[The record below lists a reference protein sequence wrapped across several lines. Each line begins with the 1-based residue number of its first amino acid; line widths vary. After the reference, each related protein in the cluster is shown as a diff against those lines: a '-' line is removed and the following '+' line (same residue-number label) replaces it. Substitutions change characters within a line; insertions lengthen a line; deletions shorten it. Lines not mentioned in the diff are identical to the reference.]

1 MTIEF
6 SNFSFRYESLD
17 KPTLKNI
24 NLRIEKGEKIVIIG
38 PSGSG
43 KSTLGQCLNGL
54 IPHAIKGE
62 TSGQLTINGQDTAP
76 FDMHQFT
83 EQVGTVLQD
92 TDSQFVGLSI
102 GEDIAFA
109 LENQLMSNIDMY
121 PLVKAT
127 AKMVDLEQMLDR
139 SPHDL
144 SGGQKQ
150 RVSLAGILVDD
161 VDILLFDEPLA
172 ALDPKT
178 GKKTIEIIDDL
189 HRETGKTIII
199 IEHRLEDVL
208 HRSVDRIILM
218 ESGEIIADTTPD
230 EILASPLLEEYGI
243 REPLYLSA
251 LKEAGCA
258 IEGNAKPS
266 SLSTLPLAQYQTAVS
281 AWFEASKAT
290 NVEKQA
296 ETLLAVRNL
305 TYSYDGEKNALEDVS
320 FDVKRGEFVSVLGKN
335 GSGKSTITKLVMGVI
350 EPDQGSMILNGQD
363 LNELTIFERSQKV
376 GVVMQNP
383 NHMISHHMIFDEVAF
398 GLRNRGVEEKQ
409 VEAKVLEVLEL
420 CGLSK
425 YRHWPIE
432 ALSYGQKKRV
442 TIASIL
448 ALEPELL
455 ILDEPTAGQDYRN
468 YTSILSFIEKLNR
481 ELGITVMIISH
492 DMHLV
497 LEYTTRSIVI
507 ADSKLVA
514 DAPMT
519 EVFSSPALLDQA
531 NLATTSL
538 YELATELGIKNTND
552 FMQHFI
558 DVEKACRERE
568 NKSDIQ
574 ASEAQD
580 SQNNDAKDI
589 EKVVA

>member
-62 TSGQLTINGQDTAP
+62 TSGKLTINGQDTAP

-178 GKKTIEIIDDL
+178 GKKTIEIIDEL

-258 IEGNAKPS
+258 IEGDAKPS

-281 AWFEASKAT
+281 TWFEASKAT

-409 VEAKVLEVLEL
+409 IEAKVLEVLEL

-468 YTSILSFIEKLNR
+468 YTSMLSFIEELNR

-507 ADSKLVA
+507 ADSKLIA

-538 YELATELGIKNTND
+538 YELATELGIENTND

-558 DVEKACRERE
+558 DVEKARRERD
-568 NKSDIQ
+568 NKADVQ
-574 ASEAQD
+574 PSEAQD
-580 SQNNDAKDI
+580 SQNNDVKNI

>member
-62 TSGQLTINGQDTAP
+62 TSGTLTINGQDTAP
-76 FDMHQFT
+76 FDMHQYT

-109 LENQLMSNIDMY
+109 LENQLTSNIDMY

-127 AKMVDLEQMLDR
+127 AKMVDLEQMLER

-189 HRETGKTIII
+189 HRETGKTIVI

-208 HRSVDRIILM
+208 HCSVDRIILM
-218 ESGEIIADTTPD
+218 ESGKIIADTTPD
-230 EILASPLLEEYGI
+230 EILASPLLEDYGI
-243 REPLYLSA
+243 REPLYISA

-258 IEGNAKPS
+258 IEGDAKPS
-266 SLSTLPLAQYQTAVS
+266 SLTTLPLEQYKPAVQ
-281 AWFEASKAT
+281 AWFDGSTAQPPKT
-290 NVEKQA
+290 PA
-296 ETLLAVRNL
+296 ETLLEVRGL

-320 FDVKRGEFVSVLGKN
+320 FDIKRGEFVSVLGKN
-335 GSGKSTITKLVMGVI
+335 GSGKSTITKLIMGVI
-350 EPDQGSMILNGQD
+350 EADSGSMSMNGQD

-409 VEAKVLEVLEL
+409 IEAKVLEVLEL

-448 ALEPELL
+448 VLEPELL

-468 YTSILSFIEKLNR
+468 YTSMLSFIEKLNR
-481 ELGITVMIISH
+481 ELGVTVMIISH

-497 LEYTTRSIVI
+497 LEYTTPDR
-507 ADSKLVA
+507 
-514 DAPMT
+514 
-519 EVFSSPALLDQA
+519 
-531 NLATTSL
+531 
-538 YELATELGIKNTND
+538 
-552 FMQHFI
+552 
-558 DVEKACRERE
+558 
-568 NKSDIQ
+568 KS
-574 ASEAQD
+574 
-580 SQNNDAKDI
+580 
-589 EKVVA
+589 VV

>member
-83 EQVGTVLQD
+83 EKVGTVLQD

-258 IEGNAKPS
+258 IEGDAKPL
-266 SLSTLPLAQYQTAVS
+266 SLSILPLAQYQSTVS
-281 AWFEASKAT
+281 AWFEASQVAEVAT
-290 NVEKQA
+290 PTD
-296 ETLLAVRNL
+296 TLLEVRDL
-305 TYSYDGEKNALEDVS
+305 TYSYDGEKNALEGVS
-320 FDVKRGEFVSVLGKN
+320 FDVKRGEFLSVLGKN

-350 EPDQGSMILNGQD
+350 EPDNGSMILNGQD
-363 LNELTIFERSQKV
+363 LNELSIFERSQKV

-468 YTSILSFIEKLNR
+468 YTSMLSFIEKLNR

-507 ADSKLVA
+507 ADSKLIA
-514 DAPMT
+514 DAPMI

-538 YELATELGIKNTND
+538 YELATELGIENTND

-558 DVEKACRERE
+558 DVEKARRERE
-568 NKSDIQ
+568 NNADIQ
-574 ASEAQD
+574 ASKAQD
-580 SQNNDAKDI
+580 SQNNDAKNI
-589 EKVVA
+589 ETVVA

>member
-62 TSGQLTINGQDTAP
+62 TSGKLTINGQDTAP

-127 AKMVDLEQMLDR
+127 AKMVDLEQMLER

-178 GKKTIEIIDDL
+178 GKKTIEIIDEL

-208 HRSVDRIILM
+208 HRSVDRMILM

-258 IEGNAKPS
+258 IEGDAKPS
-266 SLSTLPLAQYQTAVS
+266 SLNTLPLAQYQTAVS
-281 AWFEASKAT
+281 TWFEASKAT

-305 TYSYDGEKNALEDVS
+305 TYSYDGEKNALEDVN

-432 ALSYGQKKRV
+432 ALSYGQKERV

-468 YTSILSFIEKLNR
+468 YTSMLSFIEKLNR

-507 ADSKLVA
+507 ADSKLIA

-538 YELATELGIKNTND
+538 YELATELGIENTND

-558 DVEKACRERE
+558 DVEKARRERE
-568 NKSDIQ
+568 NKADLQ
-574 ASEAQD
+574 TSEAQD
-580 SQNNDAKDI
+580 SQNNDAKNI
-589 EKVVA
+589 KKVVA

>member
-62 TSGQLTINGQDTAP
+62 TTGKLEIAGQDSAS
-76 FDMHQFT
+76 FSMHDFT

-109 LENQLMSNIDMY
+109 LENQLMSSIDMY
-121 PLVKAT
+121 PLVKST
-127 AKMVDLEQMLDR
+127 AKMVDLADMLDR

-150 RVSLAGILVDD
+150 RVSLAGILVDE
-161 VDILLFDEPLA
+161 VDTLLFDEPLA
-172 ALDPKT
+172 SLDPKT
-178 GKKTIEIIDDL
+178 GKATIEIIDQL
-189 HRETGKTIII
+189 HRETNKTVII

-208 HRSVDRIILM
+208 HRHVDRVILM
-218 ESGEIIADTTPD
+218 DQGEIISDSTPD
-230 EILASPLLEEYGI
+230 ELLASGLLEKHGI

-251 LKEAGCA
+251 LKAA
-258 IEGNAKPS
+258 QVPLSAKDTLS
-266 SLSTLPLAQYQTAVS
+266 NLKSLNYKAFRPTVQGWFNQRPPAQA
-281 AWFEASKAT
+281 
-290 NVEKQA
+290 EKQY
-296 ETLLAVRNL
+296 TPLLEVHGL

-320 FDVKRGEFVSVLGKN
+320 FKIGQGEFVSILGKN
-335 GSGKSTITKLVMGVI
+335 GSGKSTITKLIMGVI
-350 EPDQGSMILNGQD
+350 EADSGSAYLNGED
-363 LNELTIFERSQKV
+363 LSTLSIFERSQKV

-398 GLRNRGVEEKQ
+398 GLRNRGIDEATIKEKVES
-409 VEAKVLEVLEL
+409 VLEL

-425 YRHWPIE
+425 FRHWPIE

-442 TIASIL
+442 TIAAIL
-448 ALEPELL
+448 VLEPELL

-468 YTSILSFIEKLNR
+468 YTSMLAFIQKLNK
-481 ELGITVMIISH
+481 ELGITVVIISH

-507 ADSKLVA
+507 ADSKLIA
-514 DAPMT
+514 NAPMT
-519 EVFSSPALLDQA
+519 EVFSQPSLLDRA
-531 NLATTSL
+531 NLCTTSI
-538 YELATELGIKNTND
+538 YELATMMKIEDTNA
-552 FMQHFI
+552 FMQYFI
-558 DVEKACRERE
+558 DYER
-568 NKSDIQ
+568 S
-574 ASEAQD
+574 AL
-580 SQNNDAKDI
+580 
-589 EKVVA
+589 

>member
-17 KPTLKNI
+17 KPTLRNI

-62 TSGQLTINGQDTAP
+62 VSGSLTINGQETAT
-76 FDMHQFT
+76 FAMHQFT

-109 LENQLMSNIDMY
+109 LENQLTANIEMY
-121 PLVKAT
+121 SLVKAT
-127 AKMVDLEQMLDR
+127 AKMVDLEQMLQR

-178 GKKTIEIIDDL
+178 GKRTIEIIDEL
-189 HRETGKTIII
+189 HRKTGKTVVI

-208 HRSVDRIILM
+208 HRHVDRIILM
-218 ESGEIIADTTPD
+218 EGGEIMADTTPD
-230 EILASPLLEEYGI
+230 ELLASPLLAQYGT
-243 REPLYLSA
+243 REPLYLTA
-251 LKEAGCA
+251 LKSAGCHLA
-258 IEGNAKPS
+258 LDDHPS
-266 SLSTLPLAQYQTAVS
+266 SLSELPLANYQHAM
-281 AWFEASKAT
+281 ADWFH
-290 NVEKQA
+290 QA
-296 ETLLAVRNL
+296 NTTSNHIRSETLLDVRNL
-305 TYSYDGEKNALEDVS
+305 TYSYDGEKNALEGVS
-320 FDVKRGEFVSVLGKN
+320 FNVQRGEFVSILGKN
-335 GSGKSTITKLVMGVI
+335 GSGKSTITKLIMGVI
-350 EPDQGSMILNGQD
+350 EPDDGTMHLNGQD
-363 LNELTIFERSQKV
+363 LSELTIFERSQKV

-398 GLRNRGVEEKQ
+398 GLRNRGWDEQQ
-409 VEAKVLEVLEL
+409 VNDKVLEVLEL

-468 YTSILSFIEKLNR
+468 YTSMLSFIEKLNR
-481 ELGITVMIISH
+481 ELGITVVIISH

-507 ADSKLVA
+507 ADSQLVA

-519 EVFSSPALLDQA
+519 DVFSNPALLDRA
-531 NLATTSL
+531 NLTTTSL
-538 YELATELGIKNTND
+538 YELATRLNIAETNA

-558 DVEKACRERE
+558 DVEKASRLEKTVER
-568 NKSDIQ
+568 N
-574 ASEAQD
+574 
-580 SQNNDAKDI
+580 
-589 EKVVA
+589 VA

>member
-62 TSGQLTINGQDTAP
+62 TSGKLTINGQDTAP

-127 AKMVDLEQMLDR
+127 AKMVDLEQMLER

-178 GKKTIEIIDDL
+178 GKKTIEIIDEL

-258 IEGNAKPS
+258 IEGDAKPS
-266 SLSTLPLAQYQTAVS
+266 SLNTLPLAQYQTAVS
-281 AWFEASKAT
+281 TWFEASKAT

-305 TYSYDGEKNALEDVS
+305 TYSYDGEKNALEDVN

-468 YTSILSFIEKLNR
+468 YTSMLSFIEKLNR
-481 ELGITVMIISH
+481 ELGVTVMIISH

-507 ADSKLVA
+507 ADSKLIA

-538 YELATELGIKNTND
+538 YELATELGIENTND

-558 DVEKACRERE
+558 DVEKARRERE
-568 NKSDIQ
+568 NKADLQ
-574 ASEAQD
+574 TSEAQD
-580 SQNNDAKDI
+580 SQNNDAKNI
-589 EKVVA
+589 KKVVA

>member
-76 FDMHQFT
+76 FGMHQFT

-258 IEGNAKPS
+258 IEGDAKPS
-266 SLSTLPLAQYQTAVS
+266 SLNTLPLVQYQSAVS
-281 AWFEASKAT
+281 AWFETSKAT

-468 YTSILSFIEKLNR
+468 YTSMLSFIEKLNR

-507 ADSKLVA
+507 ADSKLIA

-538 YELATELGIKNTND
+538 YELATELGIDNTND

-558 DVEKACRERE
+558 DVEKARRERE
-568 NKSDIQ
+568 NNTDIQ

-580 SQNNDAKDI
+580 SQNNDAKNI

>member
-199 IEHRLEDVL
+199 IEHRLEDIL

-218 ESGEIIADTTPD
+218 ESGEIIADTIPD
-230 EILASPLLEEYGI
+230 EILASPLLEEYVI

-258 IEGNAKPS
+258 IEGDAKPS
-266 SLSTLPLAQYQTAVS
+266 SLSTLPLAQYQTAVN

-468 YTSILSFIEKLNR
+468 YTSMLSFIEKLNR

-507 ADSKLVA
+507 ADSKLIA

-558 DVEKACRERE
+558 DVEKARRERE
-568 NKSDIQ
+568 NNADVQ
-574 ASEAQD
+574 TSEAQD
-580 SQNNDAKDI
+580 SQNNDAKNI

>member
-6 SNFSFRYESLD
+6 SDFSFRYESLD
-17 KPTLKNI
+17 KPTLKHI

-62 TSGQLTINGQDTAP
+62 VSGQLTINGQASSQLDL
-76 FDMHQFT
+76 HQYT

-92 TDSQFVGLSI
+92 TDSQFVGLSV

-109 LENQLMSNIDMY
+109 LENQLTSNIDMY
-121 PLVKAT
+121 PVVKST
-127 AKMVDLEQMLDR
+127 AKMVELEEMLER

-161 VDILLFDEPLA
+161 VDTLLFDEPLA

-178 GKKTIEIIDDL
+178 GRKTIEIIDQL
-189 HRETGKTIII
+189 HKETGKTIII

-208 HRSVDRIILM
+208 HRPIDRVILM
-218 ESGEIIADTTPD
+218 EQGEIIADMSPND
-230 EILASPLLEEYGI
+230 LLASPLLETHGI

-251 LKEAGCA
+251 LKKANCPLNDDE
-258 IEGNAKPS
+258 PLS
-266 SLSTLPLAQYQTAVS
+266 SLTSLSVDAYKTHFASWQATQPEIST
-281 AWFEASKAT
+281 
-290 NVEKQA
+290 QA
-296 ETLLAVRNL
+296 DILLSVDKL

-320 FDVKRGEFVSVLGKN
+320 FNVHQGDFISILGKN
-335 GSGKSTITKLVMGVI
+335 GSGKSTITKLIMGVI
-350 EPDQGSMILNGQD
+350 EPDSGSIALNGQD
-363 LNELTIFERSQKV
+363 ISSLSIFERSQKI

-383 NHMISHHMIFDEVAF
+383 NHMISHHMIFDEIAF
-398 GLRNRGVEEKQ
+398 GLRNKGLSESEIND
-409 VEAKVLEVLEL
+409 KVLAVLEL

-425 YRHWPIE
+425 YRNWPIE

-448 ALEPELL
+448 ALEPSLL

-468 YTSILSFIEKLNR
+468 YTAMLSFIEKLNR
-481 ELGITVMIISH
+481 ELGITVVIISH

-497 LEYTTRSIVI
+497 LEYTQRSIVI
-507 ADSKLVA
+507 SDSKLIA

-519 EVFSSPALLDQA
+519 EVFSQPELLDRA
-531 NLATTSL
+531 NLTTTSL
-538 YELATELGIKNTND
+538 YDLAERIGVTDINS
-552 FMQHFI
+552 FMQFFI
-558 DVEKACRERE
+558 
-568 NKSDIQ
+568 Q
-574 ASEAQD
+574 SE
-580 SQNNDAKDI
+580 SR
-589 EKVVA
+589 VA

>member
-1 MTIEF
+1 MTIAF

-62 TSGQLTINGQDTAP
+62 VTGSLEINGKNISD
-76 FDMHQFT
+76 FSMHDYT

-109 LENQLMSNIDMY
+109 LENQLVSNIDMY
-121 PLVKAT
+121 PLVKST
-127 AKMVDLEQMLDR
+127 AKMVDLADMLDR

-172 ALDPKT
+172 SLDPKT
-178 GKKTIEIIDDL
+178 GKATIEIIDQL
-189 HRETGKTIII
+189 HKETNKTVVI

-208 HRSVDRIILM
+208 HRDIDRVILM
-218 ESGEIIADTTPD
+218 ERGEIVADMTPD
-230 EILASPLLEEYGI
+230 EILASELLETHGI

-251 LKEAGCA
+251 LKAAQAPLTSED
-258 IEGNAKPS
+258 K
-266 SLSTLPLAQYQTAVS
+266 LSNLKALDYKRFRPAVQTWFAERPTPVAEKQYQP
-281 AWFEASKAT
+281 
-290 NVEKQA
+290 
-296 ETLLAVRNL
+296 LLEVHGL

-320 FDVKRGEFVSVLGKN
+320 FKIGKGEFVSILGKN
-335 GSGKSTITKLVMGVI
+335 GSGKSTITKIIMGVI
-350 EPDQGSMILNGQD
+350 DADSGSSYLNGED
-363 LNELTIFERSQKV
+363 LSELSIFERSQKV

-398 GLRNRGVEEKQ
+398 GLRNRGVAEQDIKEK
-409 VEAKVLEVLEL
+409 VENVLEL

-425 YRHWPIE
+425 FRHWPIE

-448 ALEPELL
+448 VLEPELL

-468 YTSILSFIEKLNR
+468 YTSMLAFIQKLNR
-481 ELGITVMIISH
+481 ELGITVVIISH

-507 ADSKLVA
+507 ADSKLIANA
-514 DAPMT
+514 DMT
-519 EVFSSPALLDQA
+519 EVFSQPSLLERA
-531 NLATTSL
+531 NLCTTSI
-538 YELATELGIKNTND
+538 YELATMMKIDDTNA
-552 FMQHFI
+552 FMQYFI
-558 DVEKACRERE
+558 DYER
-568 NKSDIQ
+568 S
-574 ASEAQD
+574 SL
-580 SQNNDAKDI
+580 
-589 EKVVA
+589 

>member
-62 TSGQLTINGQDTAP
+62 TSGKLTINGQDTAP

-127 AKMVDLEQMLDR
+127 AKMVDLEQVLER

-178 GKKTIEIIDDL
+178 GKKTIEIIDEL

-258 IEGNAKPS
+258 IEGDAKPS
-266 SLSTLPLAQYQTAVS
+266 SLNTLPLAQYQTAVS
-281 AWFEASKAT
+281 TWFEASKAT

-409 VEAKVLEVLEL
+409 VEAKVLEALEL

-468 YTSILSFIEKLNR
+468 YTSMLSFIEKLNR

-507 ADSKLVA
+507 ADSKLIA

-538 YELATELGIKNTND
+538 YELATELGIENTND

-558 DVEKACRERE
+558 DVEKARREGE
-568 NKSDIQ
+568 NNADIQ

-580 SQNNDAKDI
+580 SQNNDAKNI